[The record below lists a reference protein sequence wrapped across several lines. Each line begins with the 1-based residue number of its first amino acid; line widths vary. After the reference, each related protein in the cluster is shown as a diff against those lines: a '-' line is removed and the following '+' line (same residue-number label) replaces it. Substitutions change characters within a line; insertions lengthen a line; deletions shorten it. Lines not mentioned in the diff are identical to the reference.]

1 MKLGECR
8 AIHIRKDKLLS
19 NSGNSM
25 QLYKA
30 VVYLRCIFVLDPVT
44 HRKLQNG
51 PQEERKEKIFNEM
64 VLKFILL

>member
-1 MKLGECR
+1 MKLGECK
-8 AIHIRKDKLLS
+8 AIQIRKDDLLS

-30 VVYLRCIFVLDPVT
+30 VVYLSHIFILDPVT

-51 PQEERKEKIFNEM
+51 LQEERKEKNIQ
-64 VLKFILL
+64 